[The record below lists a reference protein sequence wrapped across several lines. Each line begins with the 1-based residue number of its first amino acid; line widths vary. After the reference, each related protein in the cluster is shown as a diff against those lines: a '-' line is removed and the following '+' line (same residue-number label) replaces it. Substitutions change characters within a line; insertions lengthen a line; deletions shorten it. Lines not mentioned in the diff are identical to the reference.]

1 MEDNNQSNAPS
12 NLPPASIEEM
22 DERLTQLFSAVHR
35 DIQYHSHVTSSL
47 AGHLNIRPINSLA
60 PNIPS
65 NLFYFHDLL
74 RSRNPRP
81 NATNIVLENSLHD
94 QGGVRHIIS
103 DDGKNQLISDK
114 FEKGKFMNSA
124 CPIMQEEF
132 SDGDVV
138 TVLPCKHCFYPDGIM
153 YWLENNK
160 AECPVCRHKLL
171 SKEVSNND
179 HDSDDDVQP
188 FVDDSHEEDDEDA
201 ETEEDEDDDHDG
213 DLPNPLSLDNNHP
226 TLDII
231 GNAIQRPMINPIF
244 TQIIENMVR
253 ENMQNIMNV
262 TDTSA
267 NIVPLQQENNINTSE
282 EDSMDLQMAIYA
294 SMNNNEDESDDSD

>member
-12 NLPPASIEEM
+12 NLHPASIEEM
-22 DERLTQLFSAVHR
+22 DERLTQLFSIVRR

-60 PNIPS
+60 PNMPS
-65 NLFYFHDLL
+65 NQFYFHDLL
-74 RSRNPRP
+74 RNRNQFQ
-81 NATNIVLENSLHD
+81 NVTNVVLENSLRD
-94 QGGVRHIIS
+94 QGGVRHVIS
-103 DDGKNQLISDK
+103 DDGKNQLITNK

-124 CPIMQEEF
+124 CPITQEEF

-171 SKEVSNND
+171 SKEISNNND
-179 HDSDDDVQP
+179 ESDDDMLP
-188 FVDDSHEEDDEDA
+188 LVDDSHEEDDEDA
-201 ETEEDEDDDHDG
+201 ETEEDEDDDDG
-213 DLPNPLSLDNNHP
+213 DLPGPLTLENNHP

-253 ENMQNIMNV
+253 ENMQNRNV
-262 TDTSA
+262 TDASA

-294 SMNNNEDESDDSD
+294 SMMNNNEEDEDVD